1 MLMNFPIFVDSMTDV
16 FKWKSRGKGAFAFDN
31 GVKVLQGS
39 RCALIRN
46 NLNVHGKSSDLLRSN
61 CTYTT
66 ADLTQTSFL
75 ADKNCVQLRAPHFGN
90 NEEGASFEPE
100 QHIGHLAKDCAKEIA
115 ELMDKGFNYQSP
127 NLADNS
133 SYSTSGFYFT
143 AVLTYCDSNRSKL
156 GYDIDVVVHT
166 NNSAL
171 WIGTLLLFLRGKGL
185 KPIMIV

>member
-90 NEEGASFEPE
+90 NEEGASLSPSS
-100 QHIGHLAKDCAKEIA
+100 
-115 ELMDKGFNYQSP
+115 MPSQSLCFVRGP
-127 NLADNS
+127 
-133 SYSTSGFYFT
+133 
-143 AVLTYCDSNRSKL
+143 RSKR
-156 GYDIDVVVHT
+156 
-166 NNSAL
+166 AL
-171 WIGTLLLFLRGKGL
+171 VMSSDPTSLHFCRCQ
-185 KPIMIV
+185 IVDK